1 MFCGACNVASR
12 HRYCNDLLLFVQ
24 LVNSGSSVVGL
35 SQAQQQLQDVLAKQM
50 EQVGLVF
57 TTTARLTLV
66 RSLM

>member
-1 MFCGACNVASR
+1 
-12 HRYCNDLLLFVQ
+12 LFVQ

-57 TTTARLTLV
+57 TTTVRLTLV

>member
-1 MFCGACNVASR
+1 MASCY
-12 HRYCNDLLLFVQ
+12 RYCNDLLLFVQ